1 MVSFDDATRVRIA
14 NAVTVAEA
22 TTDAEIV
29 PVVARA
35 SDRYHDVALHWIV
48 LGMLLALAIVAA
60 VPEPIV
66 AALERIR
73 GGWDQGLPTGWLV
86 SALIVLVAIVFL
98 VLRLMSTPLSVRMA
112 LTPGGTKA
120 RRVRRRAV
128 LLFRT
133 GIEMRTASRT
143 GVLLYLSL
151 AERRAEIVTDAAVLA
166 KVPAEAWGHA
176 MHALI
181 DALRDDRAGDGM
193 VAAIGQVGAVL
204 AEHFPH
210 TGDDPNELPDRLIEL

>member
-1 MVSFDDATRVRIA
+1 MVNFDDATRARIA
-14 NAVTVAEA
+14 AAVTAAEA

-29 PVVARA
+29 PVVARE

-60 VPEPIV
+60 APEPFV

-73 GGWDQGLPTGWLV
+73 GGWDQGLPIGWLV
-86 SALIVLVAIVFL
+86 SGLICLIALVFL
-98 VLRLMSTPLSVRMA
+98 ILRLVTTPLSVRMA

-166 KVPAEAWGHA
+166 KVPPEAWGHA